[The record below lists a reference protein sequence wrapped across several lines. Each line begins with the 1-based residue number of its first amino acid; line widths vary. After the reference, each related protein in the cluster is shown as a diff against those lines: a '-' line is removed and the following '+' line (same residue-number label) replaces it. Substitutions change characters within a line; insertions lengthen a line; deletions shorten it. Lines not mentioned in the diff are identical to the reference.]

1 VLAIV
6 KKGGRHDGQFHTSTG
21 VILQR
26 GDNAMVKMAV
36 ASNHRDL
43 IRQKMGLHARH
54 SPSHGDDI
62 EYGHGDLKEAETKK
76 PHSGERGH
84 DG

>member
-1 VLAIV
+1 
-6 KKGGRHDGQFHTSTG
+6 
-21 VILQR
+21 
-26 GDNAMVKMAV
+26 MVKMAV

-62 EYGHGDLKEAETKK
+62 EYGHGDLREAETKSPARESRAMMGK
-76 PHSGERGH
+76 S
-84 DG
+84 

>member
-1 VLAIV
+1 
-6 KKGGRHDGQFHTSTG
+6 
-21 VILQR
+21 
-26 GDNAMVKMAV
+26 MVKMAV
-36 ASNHRDL
+36 TRNHRDF
-43 IRQKMGLHARH
+43 IRQEVWLHARH

-62 EYGHGDLKEAETKK
+62 EYGHGDLGEAETKK